1 MPAKAEHSASLF
13 GADSSF
19 GADLAIDLDFDVSSN
34 TVADAGGEYPV
45 NDFIQSMRCIFSQR
59 INSAGKRHSLLFC
72 FPRIGRRQWP
82 QIISKFPCV

>member
-45 NDFIQSMRCIFSQR
+45 NDFIQSM
-59 INSAGKRHSLLFC
+59 
-72 FPRIGRRQWP
+72 
-82 QIISKFPCV
+82 